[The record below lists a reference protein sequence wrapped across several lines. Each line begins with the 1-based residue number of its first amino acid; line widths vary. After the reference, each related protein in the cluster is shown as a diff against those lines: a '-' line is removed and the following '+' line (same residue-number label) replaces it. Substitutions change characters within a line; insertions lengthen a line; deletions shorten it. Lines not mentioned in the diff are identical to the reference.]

1 MIYDA
6 FVTWLSIGTICLILG
21 LLIRF
26 RLGRFLLF
34 ALIVLLVIT
43 GHDVGYFD
51 ATSPENPSQT
61 SNYIVMVAAGC
72 FVVASIFF
80 ATNFFK

>member
-1 MIYDA
+1 LA
-6 FVTWLSIGTICLILG
+6 
-21 LLIRF
+21 
-26 RLGRFLLF
+26 
-34 ALIVLLVIT
+34 IT

-72 FVVASIFF
+72 FVVAGVFF
-80 ATNFFK
+80 ATIFF